1 MEQVKQVQVTCPSCG
16 QPTYI
21 TVEPAD
27 IGEDFIEDCANCCSP
42 IHIQVT
48 ALDDGEWSVQVDG
61 DDEQL
66 Y

>member
-1 MEQVKQVQVTCPSCG
+1 MDKVRQWRVECPTCGHHTFVTLEPDDVG
-16 QPTYI
+16 Q
-21 TVEPAD
+21 
-27 IGEDFIEDCANCCSP
+27 DFIEDCANCCSP

-48 ALDDGEWSVQVDG
+48 EDLDGQLSVQVDG